1 MDHHKLVIFM
11 LVGPDNPRRCVTP
24 FLVATAALAAEWE
37 VSIFFACDGVLLL
50 KKGVAEHV
58 YAMEVGRPLS
68 AFMQE
73 TVELGAKLYACPP
86 AVQLHDIKPEDFIEG
101 IESAGAISLLVETT
115 EADTVLTI

>member
-1 MDHHKLVIFM
+1 MDRNKLVIFM

-24 FLVATAALAAEWE
+24 FLVATAALASDWE

-58 YAMEVGRPLS
+58 YAMEVGRSL
-68 AFMQE
+68 AEFMNE
-73 TVELGAKLYACPP
+73 TIELGARLYACPP
-86 AVQLHDIKPEDFIEG
+86 AVQLHDIKPDEFIDG
-101 IESAGAISLLVETT
+101 IEAAGAVSLLAATK

>member
-1 MDHHKLVIFM
+1 MDRHKLVIFM

-24 FLVATAALAAEWE
+24 FLVATAALASDWE

-58 YAMEVGRPLS
+58 YAMEVGRSL
-68 AFMQE
+68 AEFMQD
-73 TVELGAKLYACPP
+73 TIDLGVKLYACPP
-86 AVQLHDIKPEDFIEG
+86 AVQLHDIKPDEFIDG
-101 IESAGAISLLVETT
+101 IEAAGAVSLLAETS